1 MLGLLKLTHVRGA
14 RSPLRSMLLL
24 GALLCGAA
32 QAQMNI
38 VVTQYNVRP
47 IPVAIVPFGWQGTG
61 APAYDVA
68 GVVTA
73 DLGNS
78 GRFAP
83 IKVADMVS
91 KPTQPTQ
98 VNFQDWRVLDVDALV
113 IGQLSQ
119 TAPGRYAAV
128 FQLFDVP
135 SGEQRLGFRLEGG
148 QQDLRAMSHQ
158 ISDMVFEKLTG
169 IKGVFSTQIAYVS
182 EEQRPDKTKRYRLI
196 VSDADG
202 ENANVVAD
210 SPQPLMSPAWSPD
223 ARRLAYVSFEG
234 NQSAVYVQTLRSGMR
249 EKVSGRPGVNGSP
262 SFSPDGREL
271 TITRSDDKGN
281 LDVFALDTSTQ
292 ALRQLTTDSGID
304 TEASWSPDGRTI
316 YFTSDRAGSAQ
327 IYKQGTA
334 SGARPER
341 VSFENTYNAHPRVSP
356 DGKQIA
362 VQYGQNNTFRI
373 GVFDVANR
381 EFRGL
386 TDGKLDESPSFAPN
400 GAQIIYAT
408 KDGNRGVLAS
418 VSTDGRI
425 KQRIA
430 SVSGDVREPV
440 WGPFPRP

>member
-1 MLGLLKLTHVRGA
+1 MLGVLKSTHAQSLLRGMFLFA
-14 RSPLRSMLLL
+14 
-24 GALLCGAA
+24 ALLCGAA
-32 QAQMNI
+32 HAQMNI
-38 VVTQYNVRP
+38 VVTGYAVRP
-47 IPVAIVPFGWQGTG
+47 IPIAIVPFGWQGTG

-83 IKVADMVS
+83 LKVADMVS
-91 KPTQPTQ
+91 KPTQPNQ

-113 IGQLSQ
+113 IGTLSQ
-119 TAPGRYAAV
+119 SAPGRYTAQ
-128 FQLFDVP
+128 FQLFDVS
-135 SGEQRLGFRLEGG
+135 SGEQRLGFRLDGG
-148 QQDLRAMSHQ
+148 EQDLRAMAHQ
-158 ISDMVFEKLTG
+158 IADMVFEKLTG

-182 EEQRPDKTKRYRLI
+182 EERRNDGTKRYRLI

-234 NQSAVYVQTLRSGMR
+234 DQSAVYVQTLRTGTR

-262 SFSPDGREL
+262 AFSPDGRQL
-271 TITRSDDKGN
+271 TITRSDERGN
-281 LDVFALDTSTQ
+281 LDVFALDLATQ
-292 ALRQLTTDSGID
+292 TLRQVTTDSGID
-304 TEASWSPDGRTI
+304 TEATWSPDGRMI
-316 YFTSDRAGSAQ
+316 YFTSDRAGGAQ
-327 IYKQGTA
+327 VYRMGTGA
-334 SGARPER
+334 GARPER
-341 VSFENTYNAHPRVSP
+341 VSYENTYNARPRVSP
-356 DGKQIA
+356 DGRQVA
-362 VQYGQNNTFRI
+362 VVYGNNNTFRI
-373 GVFDVANR
+373 GIIDVANGA
-381 EFRGL
+381 FRGL
-386 TDGKLDESPSFAPN
+386 TDGRLDEGPSFAPN

-408 KDGNRGVLAS
+408 MDGNRGVLAS

-430 SVSGDVREPV
+430 SVSGNVREPV

>member
-1 MLGLLKLTHVRGA
+1 MLGVLKSIYVRGG
-14 RSPLRSMLLL
+14 RWLLL
-24 GALLCGAA
+24 TGALLCGAA

-38 VVTQYNVRP
+38 VVTGYAVRP
-47 IPVAIVPFGWQGTG
+47 IPIAIVPFGWQGT
-61 APAYDVA
+61 ATPAYDVA

-91 KPTQPTQ
+91 RPTQPAQ

-119 TAPGRYAAV
+119 TSPGRYSAQ

-135 SGEQRLGFRLEGG
+135 SGEQRLGFRLDAGE
-148 QQDLRAMSHQ
+148 QDLRAMSHQ

-182 EEQRPDKTKRYRLI
+182 EEGRADGTKRYRLI

-202 ENANVVAD
+202 ENANVIAD

-234 NQSAVYVQTLRSGMR
+234 DQSAIYVQTLRTGTR
-249 EKVSGRPGVNGSP
+249 EKVSGRPGVNGAP
-262 SFSPDGREL
+262 SFSPDGRQL
-271 TITRSDDKGN
+271 TITRSDERGN
-281 LDVFALDTSTQ
+281 LDVFVLDLASQ
-292 ALRQLTTDSGID
+292 MLRQVTTDSGID
-304 TEASWSPDGRTI
+304 TEGSWSPDGRTI

-327 IYKQGTA
+327 IYRQGTA
-334 SGARPER
+334 NGARPER
-341 VSFENTYNAHPRVSP
+341 VSYENTYNAHPRVSP
-356 DGKQIA
+356 DGKQVA
-362 VQYGQNNTFRI
+362 VQYGQNNMFRI
-373 GVFDVANR
+373 GVIDVANG

-386 TDGKLDESPSFAPN
+386 TDGRHDESPSFAPN

-408 KDGNRGVLAS
+408 LDGNRGVLAS

>member
-1 MLGLLKLTHVRGA
+1 MLGVLKLACAARVARGA
-14 RSPLRSMLLL
+14 LVVGVLL
-24 GALLCGAA
+24 AGAA
-32 QAQMNI
+32 NAQMNI
-38 VVTQYNVRP
+38 VVTNYAVRP
-47 IPVAIVPFGWQGTG
+47 VPIAIVPFGWQGTG

-83 IKVADMVS
+83 IKVSDMVS

-98 VNFQDWRVLDVDALV
+98 VNFQDWRVLDVDALL

-148 QQDLRAMSHQ
+148 EQDLRAMSHQ

-182 EEQRPDKTKRYRLI
+182 EERKTDGSKRYRLI

-202 ENANVVAD
+202 ENANIVAD
-210 SPQPLMSPAWSPD
+210 SPEPLMSPAWSPD

-234 NQSAVYVQTLRSGMR
+234 KQSAIYVQTLRTGTR

-271 TITRSDDKGN
+271 TITRSDDRGN
-281 LDVFALDTSTQ
+281 LDVFALDLSTQ
-292 ALRQLTTDSGID
+292 VLRQLTADSGID

-316 YFTSDRAGSAQ
+316 YFTSDRAGAAQ
-327 IYKQGTA
+327 IYKVGTGP
-334 SGARPER
+334 GARPER
-341 VSFENTYNAHPRVSP
+341 VSYQNTYNARPRVSP
-356 DGKQIA
+356 DGKQVAI
-362 VQYGQNNTFRI
+362 VYGQNNVFRI
-373 GVFDVANR
+373 GVIEAANG

-408 KDGNRGVLAS
+408 RDGNRGVLAS